1 MYTMEI
7 YVPDIYQ
14 KNIYEI
20 NYEIL
25 YSRGIKCLIFDL
37 DNTLA
42 LIKEKLPNEQSKKLI
57 KELKKKGFKIFI
69 ASNNINARVKPFHE
83 EFKVDYVYS
92 ARKPH
97 VDKINELIKKSKFG
111 LDEIAIIG
119 DSMLDDIVCGNTIG
133 ITTVLVDQL
142 SKSEFPIAR
151 IKRIKEKRVQKKLRD
166 KVLFT
171 KGRYY
176 V

>member
-1 MYTMEI
+1 MEI

-20 NYEIL
+20 NYNNL
-25 YSRGIKCLIFDL
+25 KSRGIKCLIFDL
-37 DNTLA
+37 DNTLVP
-42 LIKEKLPNEQSKKLI
+42 INEGIPREETKNLFKKL
-57 KELKKKGFKIFI
+57 KDKGFKIII
-69 ASNNINARVKPFHE
+69 ASNSLKPRVKVFHE
-83 EFKVDYVYS
+83 ELKVDYIYN

-97 VDKINELIKKSKFG
+97 IEKIDEYIKKSNFG

-119 DSMLDDIVCGNTIG
+119 DSMMDDIVCGNTIG
-133 ITTVLVDQL
+133 ITTVLLDQMT
-142 SKSEFPIAR
+142 KREFPVAR
-151 IKRIKEKRVQKKLRD
+151 LKRIKEKRIQKKLRD
-166 KVLFT
+166 KDLFT